1 MKIEEQIQK
10 LGFEKQPPLECFF
23 NNKSFLY
30 KRDNFFI
37 TNHNFSTHEIND
49 EFVTVFYIG
58 KKQRQTIYIDF
69 MMFDDLEYIEYEL
82 KELVNN

>member
-23 NNKSFLY
+23 NNESFIY
-30 KRDNFFI
+30 QRDNFFI
-37 TNHNFSTHEIND
+37 TNHNFSTHDINN
-49 EFVTVFYIG
+49 EFLTVFHIG

>member
-23 NNKSFLY
+23 NNESFLY
-30 KRDNFFI
+30 KRDNFFM
-37 TNHNFSTHEIND
+37 TNHNFSTYEIND
-49 EFVTVFYIG
+49 EFVTVFYMN
-58 KKQRQTIYIDF
+58 KKQKQTIDIHF
-69 MMFDDLEYIEYEL
+69 LMFDDLEYIEYEL